1 MEIIINRSDDTFD
14 SVMTVSIAKMI
25 KDKCS
30 DAKIIML
37 ASPQNADLFIHN
49 EAIDDVY
56 IYDRS
61 QTFLLK
67 LKKILFLF
75 RKIKPTHY
83 IYSGGGFSPNFIAWL
98 LSVPYRGGLKAKWHT
113 YLFLNKGIRQSRS
126 IVSMHEMEY
135 NLNLLTPMGLNYNYQ
150 DQLNYTAEILFTEK
164 EDAKFKEKFSHEL
177 ESFGFNPKLQR
188 IVLHPGMDARALS
201 WPSRNFARLINKFDK
216 QFPNKFL
223 YLITYN
229 KEDADVIF
237 ELKNYIKT
245 EISSDL
251 QKNICFID
259 IGNKGLRHTMHILK
273 DASLYVGANTGFT
286 HVASA
291 LSIPVVGL
299 FSPIK
304 NQSVQRWKPLSVRP
318 EKVKTIVPDVIC
330 GENHTCAL
338 KHCPYYECMSK
349 IEIED
354 VYNKAMTILEIKSNE

>member
-14 SVMTVSIAKMI
+14 SVMTVSMAKMI
-25 KDKCS
+25 KDKFS
-30 DAKIIML
+30 DAKIILL
-37 ASPQNADLFIHN
+37 ASPKNADLFIHN

-56 IYDRS
+56 VYDRS

-67 LKKILFLF
+67 LKKIFFLF

-113 YLFLNKGIRQSRS
+113 YLFLNKGIGQSRYM
-126 IVSMHEMEY
+126 VSMHEMEY
-135 NLNLLTPMGLNYNYQ
+135 NLNLLAPMGMTYHFA
-150 DQLNYTAEILFTEK
+150 DQLKYVPEIQFTEK
-164 EDAKFKEKFSHEL
+164 ENLKFLQKFTDEL
-177 ESFGFNPKLQR
+177 ESLGFNPKLQK
-188 IVLHPGMDARALS
+188 IVLYPGMDARALS
-201 WPSRNFARLINKFDK
+201 WPAREYARLIKKFDK
-216 QFPNKFL
+216 QFPSKFI
-223 YLITYN
+223 YIIIYN

-245 EISSDL
+245 EISPEL

-259 IGNKGLRHTMHILK
+259 LSSRGLRHTMHILK
-273 DASLYVGANTGFT
+273 EASLYVGSNTGFT

-291 LSIPVVGL
+291 INMPVVGL

-304 NQSVQRWKPLSVRP
+304 NQSILRWKPLSVSP

-349 IEIED
+349 IEVED
-354 VYNKAMTILEIKSNE
+354 VYNKAMTILEIK